1 VSSSA
6 EIFAE
11 EKLPPATVA
20 EARAPQP
27 AAPEPGDDL
36 PLTVIER
43 RRGWQLLDLPE
54 LWRFR
59 ELLFFLAWRD
69 VKVRYKQTVLGAAWA
84 VLQPLATMIVFTVFL
99 GRMSGVSADI
109 EHYPLFVFA
118 GMVPWSFF
126 AGALGSA
133 SGSVVGNQ
141 NLITKVYFPRL
152 LIPMSAVGAGLVDL
166 GVAFVMLAAMMV
178 YYGVAPGWGFL
189 LLPVI
194 ALFLM
199 VAALGVGTLLSALI
213 VAYRDVRYVV
223 SFGMQLWL
231 FATPCIYLDATK
243 VVGPRGQ
250 MVLPLNPAYG
260 LVLNFREAV
269 LGRPLDLY
277 ALTVSAAVSVGLLVA
292 GCFYFRRV
300 ERSFADVI

>member
-6 EIFAE
+6 ETFAG
-11 EKLPPATVA
+11 EKPPPAA
-20 EARAPQP
+20 EAVP
-27 AAPEPGDDL
+27 PESADDL
-36 PLTVIER
+36 PVTVIER
-43 RRGWQLLDLPE
+43 RRGWQLLDLAE

-69 VKVRYKQTVLGAAWA
+69 VKVRYKQTVLGVAWA

-99 GRMSGVSADI
+99 GRMSGVGTNI
-109 EHYPLFVFA
+109 KHYPLYVFA
-118 GMVPWSFF
+118 AMLPWTFF

-133 SGSVVGNQ
+133 SGSVVGSQ

-166 GVAFVMLAAMMV
+166 GVALGLLAVMMGC
-178 YYGVAPGWGFL
+178 YGVAPGLGVL
-189 LLPVI
+189 LLPLI
-194 ALFLM
+194 TLLLM
-199 VAALGVGTLLSALI
+199 IAALGVGALLSALI

-223 SFGMQLWL
+223 GFAVQLWM
-231 FATPCIYLDATK
+231 FATPCIYMKTEDLGEN
-243 VVGPRGQ
+243 VRL
-250 MVLPLNPAYG
+250 VLPLNPAYG

-269 LGRPLDLY
+269 LGGDLNLY
-277 ALTVSAAVSVGLLVA
+277 ALTVSAAVSVALLTL

-300 ERSFADVI
+300 ERGFADII